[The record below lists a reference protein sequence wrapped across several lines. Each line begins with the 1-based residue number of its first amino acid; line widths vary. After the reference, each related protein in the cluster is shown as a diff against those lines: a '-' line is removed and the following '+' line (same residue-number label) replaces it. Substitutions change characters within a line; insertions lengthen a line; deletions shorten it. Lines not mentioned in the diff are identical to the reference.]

1 MKMALSLAR
10 RGLGV
15 TWPNPAVGCILVN
28 NGQIVGRGWTQPSG
42 RPHAETVAL
51 AQAGNAAKGATAYVT
66 LEPCA
71 HHGQTPPCS
80 EALIKAGV
88 ARIVGAMKD
97 SDARV
102 SGRGFEQLR
111 NAGIAVETGLC
122 AQEAAQ
128 LNAGFFLKTQFGRP
142 LLTLKLALTLDGR
155 IATRTGDS
163 QWITGPN
170 ARRAVHMMRARYDAV
185 LVGAG
190 TVRADDPSLTVRGL
204 GISHQPVR
212 IVVSQGLNIPTEN
225 TLAKTAQEIPVWLC
239 HGPNAPL
246 ERQKDWGSL
255 GAQLIA
261 CESSESGLDPL
272 SLLNNL
278 GSKGLTR
285 VFCEGGGTLAASL
298 LNADLVD
305 RLVIHTAGVVIG
317 GDGQAGVAAL
327 DLDVLAHAARL
338 KLVSHR
344 KLGDDIE
351 HVWERS

>member
-88 ARIVGAMKD
+88 ARIVGAMED

-272 SLLNNL
+272 SVLINL

-317 GDGQAGVAAL
+317 GDGRAGVASL

-351 HVWERS
+351 HVWERI